1 MKEAFGIA
9 AVNTKWRKDFDKIK
23 RDQKARLQPLE
34 VGGRVLVRNLNLKG
48 GPSKTRAFLEQKVY
62 KILEKKEDGLI
73 YAVQEESYPHA
84 GVRVLHR
91 NNLLSCHS
99 FQALKTPTCKLSYPL
114 NQQRKTRQATAEQ
127 KFYNM

>member
-9 AVNTKWRKDFDKIK
+9 AVNTNWRKDFDKIK
-23 RDQKARLQPLE
+23 RDQKARLQPHE

-48 GPSKTRAFLEQKVY
+48 GPSKTRAFWEQKVY
-62 KILEKKEDGLI
+62 KTLEKKEDGLV

-84 GVRVLHR
+84 RVRVLHR

-114 NQQRKTRQATAEQ
+114 NQQRKTRQATGEQ